1 MSINHDVQVHSP
13 TPARLYKSPSSS
25 CSGGQ
30 FTLGTP
36 AQETFPSLP
45 LFAASFRIPIACT
58 ARTVQAR
65 VEPLKPRPTAE
76 ILLGIGGR

>member
-1 MSINHDVQVHSP
+1 MTYRFIPPRLLAYISLP
-13 TPARLYKSPSSS
+13 PPPAPGEK
-25 CSGGQ
+25 

-36 AQETFPSLP
+36 VQETFPSLP

-58 ARTVQAR
+58 ACRVQAR
-65 VEPLKPRPTAE
+65 VEPPEPCPAAE